1 MTMNLDRAAVIESMC
16 LMWRHDFGVDR
27 VTGEPIIG
35 AGLTDDERDFLRR
48 EMGQLFDHH
57 IVPAVQ
63 QAVEAEREACLAIVE
78 SHGKDHAK
86 VRLIAGDIRA
96 RDNSSG

>member
-1 MTMNLDRAAVIESMC
+1 MDHAAVIESMC
-16 LMWRHDFGVDR
+16 LTWRHDFGVDR
-27 VTGEPIIG
+27 VTSEQIVG
-35 AGLTDDERDFLRR
+35 AGMTDEERDFLRR
-48 EMGQLFDHH
+48 EMGQLFEHH
-57 IVPAVQ
+57 IAPAVR

-96 RDNSSG
+96 RNDASDNRAG